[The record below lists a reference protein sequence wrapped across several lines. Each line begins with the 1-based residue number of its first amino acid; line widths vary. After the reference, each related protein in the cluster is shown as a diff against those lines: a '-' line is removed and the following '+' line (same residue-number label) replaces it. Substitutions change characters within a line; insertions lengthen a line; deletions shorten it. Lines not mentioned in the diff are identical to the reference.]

1 MRQSPFDSRRSAT
14 VILLIVNVVAFL
26 IECVHYGTS
35 PRFLPEDYFA
45 LSWDGL
51 KHGYVWQLLSFQFLH
66 ANIWHLLFNC
76 LAIYMFGREVEL
88 SLGAKRFLIL
98 YFSSGVIG
106 GLLQDSAG
114 SLAEIFRNS
123 EWARSFAAPTVGASA
138 GAFGLIAAF
147 ATLFPERSLT
157 LLLFFIIPV
166 TMRAK
171 FLLLFSGLLAIF
183 GILFP
188 GSTGNMANAAHL
200 GGMLTGIFFIRY
212 ALHWNFRWPTL
223 GRRRG
228 EPPRRLV
235 KVNSASSALWG
246 RAKSITDVDV
256 PAEDFLSREVDP
268 ILDKISAHGIQS
280 LTERERRILEA
291 ARERMGK
298 RYERVLKYR
307 FGRRRLGLESR
318 LPAVS
323 APGRLKAGLQTK
335 F

>member
-1 MRQSPFDSRRSAT
+1 MRQSSFDSRRSAM
-14 VILLIVNVVAFL
+14 VILLIANVVAFL
-26 IECVHYGTS
+26 VECIHYGGS
-35 PRFLPEDYFA
+35 PRFLPGDYFA

-51 KHGYVWQLLSFQFLH
+51 KHGYVWQVLSFQFLH
-66 ANIWHLLFNC
+66 ANIWHVLFNC

-88 SLGAKRFLIL
+88 TLGPKRFLIL

-106 GLLQDSAG
+106 GLLQAFAG

-123 EWARSFAAPTVGASA
+123 TWALSFAAPTVGASA
-138 GAFGLIAAF
+138 GALGLIAAF

-171 FLLLFSGLLAIF
+171 FLLLFSGLFAIF

-188 GSTGNMANAAHL
+188 GITGNMADAAHL

-212 ALHWNFRWPTL
+212 AMHWNFRWPSL
-223 GRRRG
+223 RRRRD

-235 KVNSASSALWG
+235 KVSSASSARWG
-246 RAKSITDVDV
+246 RAKSQPDTEGPPD
-256 PAEDFLSREVDP
+256 DFLSREVDP

-298 RYERVLKYR
+298 R
-307 FGRRRLGLESR
+307 
-318 LPAVS
+318 
-323 APGRLKAGLQTK
+323 
-335 F
+335 